1 MDGAVRKILQLT
13 VCNDEVYYSLYG
25 QFETLRDFWVMMH
38 KRKLDRIVENAARVV
53 EITEEE
59 FKQIPEDRIVERII
73 RKET

>member
-38 KRKLDRIVENAARVV
+38 KRKLDRIVENEARVV